1 MTDDQ
6 FIAAFES
13 CRLAREAF
21 HHADHVRLAFLYLC
35 RFSPLVALR
44 RFTHGLEQFGAASGR
59 PNLYHET
66 ISWAFVLLI
75 RERMQRRLWDTG
87 RHAAWEEFAADNP
100 DLLSWKGHILKSY
113 YHEESLGSEFAR
125 RTFVLPD
132 RALNLSATASG
143 RESR

>member
-6 FIAAFES
+6 LIAAFES

-44 RFTHGLEQFGAASGR
+44 RFTHGLEQLAAVSGR

-75 RERMQRRLWDTG
+75 RERMERRLWDTG
-87 RHAAWEEFAADNP
+87 RYAAWEEFAADNA
-100 DLLSWKGHILKSY
+100 DLLSWKGNILKKY
-113 YHEESLGSEFAR
+113 YREESLASEFAR

-132 RALNLSATASG
+132 RALNLATASG